1 MEWLEFK
8 PWSAEVTAKL
18 EALSAG
24 LAEPHKDAEVIP
36 LRVRR
41 PATPQQWAQLLPAWP
56 RDTLWGTWVDVE
68 N

>member
-24 LAEPHKDAEVIP
+24 LAEPHKGADVVP
-36 LRVRR
+36 FRPKRR
-41 PATPQQWAQLLPAWP
+41 TPQQWATLLPQWP
-56 RDTLWGTWVDVE
+56 QDTLWGDWVDAEE